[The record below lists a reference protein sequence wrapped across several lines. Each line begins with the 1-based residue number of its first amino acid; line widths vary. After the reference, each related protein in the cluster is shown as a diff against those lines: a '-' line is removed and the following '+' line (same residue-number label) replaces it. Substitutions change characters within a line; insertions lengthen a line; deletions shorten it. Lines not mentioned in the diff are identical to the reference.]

1 MPKGLNRFG
10 EMKSVAG
17 SLNELSPPTDTPEG
31 DVIGCLNMRPSR
43 DGISREKRQG
53 YTKFDNFYNFGSQKI
68 RGFFDYWDE
77 SGTNRYVVVTDT
89 KIYTRAITDEEW
101 FEIYSQANEI
111 QFPIK
116 PVAYLR
122 ERPIIV
128 GFDQNFLI
136 EPSTVYGLG
145 IVGPESAPS
154 TVEGADGN
162 LTGRFKYVVTYMRSG
177 NFQVESNPSPISSR
191 SVGSAHRARAGNIAT
206 IGTAAAHSLIVGSEV
221 VIAGMGGTGYNGTWT
236 VASVP
241 DNTHFTC
248 SNTGTD
254 ETETADTDGIITY
267 PIIVGRVR
275 SAHRARATNVATIG
289 TSSPHSLAVGNEVVV
304 SGMGGTGYNGTWVVA
319 SVPDTTHFTYANTGG
334 NEGETADTDG
344 TISYKKK
351 INLSAIP
358 VSSDPKVDKKRLYR
372 TTADGEVFF
381 WLVDIDNATTDYE
394 DDLTEL
400 GDEVSYDRY
409 PPPVSIFAEVW
420 DDRVWFVPKD
430 YRNQVHFTN
439 KGSAEEMAYDN
450 IVQVKGKD
458 SDEIMG
464 IRAYMDS
471 LYVLK
476 HKKPFRI
483 DKVGES
489 SYQMTELPFKTGTD
503 CPASVCVVGGFLMW
517 YSKRGL
523 EIFKEKELVDPPIS
537 DLIPITIESINQDAV
552 GKSFGNELEKRNE
565 YWLSVPVGSS
575 TEPNKIVVF
584 DYIRAKL
591 TPFEF
596 AKGLTCMHNIRS
608 GTAELQFITGSSD
621 GNLFIQDSGYT
632 DNGTPIESNFMT
644 KHYRC
649 LTGERGVWNTLR
661 RMWAEYVCPFGSKIV
676 LNIYKNKQRFPVAS
690 IELEGMSPTDLDEKR
705 SVVGRLVK
713 LGISCAYFCLEF
725 VHNEEANGT
734 VRILPPEIYFKNKV
748 WKRDIEAD

>member
-53 YTKFDNFYNFGSQKI
+53 YTKFDSFYNFGSQKI

-89 KIYTRAITDEEW
+89 KIYTRAITDGEW
-101 FEIYSQANEI
+101 FEIYSQTNEL
-111 QFPIK
+111 QFPVK

-128 GFDQNFLI
+128 GFDQNLLI

-145 IVGPESAPS
+145 IVAPESAPS

-177 NFQVESNPSPISSR
+177 NFQVESNPSPISSI

-248 SNTGTD
+248 SNTGAD

-304 SGMGGTGYNGTWVVA
+304 SDMGGTGYNGTWVVA

-381 WLVDIDNATTDYE
+381 WLVDIDNAITDYE

-420 DDRVWFVPKD
+420 DDRLWFVPKD
-430 YRNQVHFTN
+430 
-439 KGSAEEMAYDN
+439 
-450 IVQVKGKD
+450 
-458 SDEIMG
+458 
-464 IRAYMDS
+464 
-471 LYVLK
+471 
-476 HKKPFRI
+476 
-483 DKVGES
+483 
-489 SYQMTELPFKTGTD
+489 
-503 CPASVCVVGGFLMW
+503 
-517 YSKRGL
+517 
-523 EIFKEKELVDPPIS
+523 
-537 DLIPITIESINQDAV
+537 
-552 GKSFGNELEKRNE
+552 
-565 YWLSVPVGSS
+565 
-575 TEPNKIVVF
+575 
-584 DYIRAKL
+584 
-591 TPFEF
+591 
-596 AKGLTCMHNIRS
+596 
-608 GTAELQFITGSSD
+608 
-621 GNLFIQDSGYT
+621 
-632 DNGTPIESNFMT
+632 
-644 KHYRC
+644 
-649 LTGERGVWNTLR
+649 
-661 RMWAEYVCPFGSKIV
+661 
-676 LNIYKNKQRFPVAS
+676 
-690 IELEGMSPTDLDEKR
+690 
-705 SVVGRLVK
+705 
-713 LGISCAYFCLEF
+713 
-725 VHNEEANGT
+725 
-734 VRILPPEIYFKNKV
+734 
-748 WKRDIEAD
+748 